1 MYSEKIQKLIDL
13 FSKFPGIGPKTAT
26 RFVFY
31 LLTRTSEKD
40 NEELARTILDLKKTL
55 KVCQFC
61 FKFFDSQNKENQL
74 CEICSNPG
82 RDRNLLCIVEK
93 ETDLV
98 SIEDNKLYQ
107 GLYFILGGKIL
118 GSGKN
123 DFEKEMVQKLKQR
136 IINPFQFGLA
146 NTDIKEIILALNPT
160 AEGVGTELYLERELK
175 VLGKKITRLG
185 LGLPIGGELE
195 YADKETILSAFENRK

>member
-13 FSKFPGIGPKTAT
+13 FSRFPGIGPKTAT
-26 RFVFY
+26 RFVFH
-31 LLTRTSEKD
+31 LLARTNEKD
-40 NEELARTILDLKKTL
+40 NEELAMAILGLKKTL

-61 FKFFDSQNKENQL
+61 FKFFDSQNQESQL

-93 ETDLV
+93 ETDLI

-118 GSGKN
+118 GLEKN
-123 DFEKEMVQKLKQR
+123 NLEKEKVQKLKER
-136 IINPFQFGLA
+136 IINPAQFSLT

-160 AEGVGTELYLERELK
+160 AEGVGTEFYLERELK
-175 VLGKKITRLG
+175 DLGKKITRLG